1 MSDEEASLGPG
12 LYQPAGS
19 MPPRVGQGYP
29 PEAPDP
35 GVLAAARAML
45 RERGVQS
52 PARRERALSVA
63 LDRDVWVKYES
74 FLPVGSFKLR
84 GALWAVGQAR
94 SGGAKAVVTASTGN
108 HGQGMALAGLQMGVP
123 VTVFIPAGVD
133 ALKQRRMGDLGAEL
147 RTAGAVLTEAEA
159 AAQRF
164 ADEIGGTYVE
174 DGESADLLAGA
185 ASIGAEI
192 LDQVPAVDTVI
203 APVGGGNLAAA
214 LCLAM
219 SAATAPVR
227 LIGVQSTAAPAVTLS
242 WLNREAVRRPC
253 RTLAGGLA
261 TEHPGGLA
269 LAVLCA
275 RLDAMGLVDEDDL
288 WSALRWTY
296 DLLGHNL
303 ELAAAAPFAALR
315 RFGSSIPGE
324 TVVVVASGAC
334 ISAGQL
340 AAALSG
346 QSRQDWI
353 GASAAG

>member
-1 MSDEEASLGPG
+1 MSDKEASLSPG
-12 LYQPAGS
+12 MYQPVGW
-19 MPPRVGQGYP
+19 MPARTGKGYP
-29 PEAPDP
+29 PGAPGP
-35 GVLAAARAML
+35 GVLAAAKAML
-45 RERGVQS
+45 GERGVHS
-52 PARRERALSVA
+52 PARRERALSAA
-63 LDRDVWVKYES
+63 LNRDVWVKYES

-84 GALWAVGQAR
+84 GALWAVRQA
-94 SGGAKAVVTASTGN
+94 SGRGAKAVVTASTGN
-108 HGQGMALAGLQMGVP
+108 HGQGMALAGLLMGVP
-123 VTVFIPAGVD
+123 VTVFIPSGVD
-133 ALKQRRMGDLGAEL
+133 ALKQRRMRDLGAEL
-147 RTAGAVLTEAEA
+147 RIAGAVLTEAEA
-159 AAQRF
+159 DARRF

-192 LDQVPAVDTVI
+192 LDQVPAADTVI

-219 SAATAPVR
+219 SDATAPVR
-227 LIGVQSTAAPAVTLS
+227 LIGVQSAAAPAVTVS
-242 WLNREAVRRPC
+242 WLNQEAVRRPC
-253 RTLAGGLA
+253 TTLAGGLA

-275 RLDAMGLVDEDDL
+275 RLDAMCLVDEDDL
-288 WSALRWTY
+288 WHALRWTY

-303 ELAAAAPFAALR
+303 ELAAVAPFAALR
-315 RFGSSIPGE
+315 RFGSSIPGD

-334 ISAGQL
+334 ISADQL

-346 QSRQDWI
+346 QSRQGWI